1 MELNVAKVIH
11 FFIDKARFESETDQL
26 TPRKILVDFAKE
38 DPAQTVL
45 VRIEGKE
52 RIKLD
57 QLDKAIEVENGTH
70 FTILHLGPTT
80 VS

>member
-1 MELNVAKVIH
+1 MPKQIH
-11 FFIDKARFESETDQL
+11 FFIDKEKFTSDTARL
-26 TPRKILVDFAKE
+26 TPRRILTDFAKE

-45 VRIEGKE
+45 VRIEGKD
-52 RIKLD
+52 RIKLE
-57 QLDKAIEVENGTH
+57 QLDVEIEVANGTH

>member
-1 MELNVAKVIH
+1 MATEIH
-11 FFIDKARFESETDQL
+11 FFIDKAKFDSETDQL
-26 TPRKILVDFAKE
+26 TPRRILVDFAKE
-38 DPAQTVL
+38 DPSQTVL
-45 VRIEGKE
+45 VRVEGKE

-57 QLDKAIEVENGTH
+57 QLDKVMEVENGTH

>member
-1 MELNVAKVIH
+1 MPNQIH
-11 FFIDKARFESETDQL
+11 FFIDKAKFTSDSDRL

-38 DPAQTVL
+38 DPNQTVL
-45 VRIEGKE
+45 VQIEGKE
-52 RIKLD
+52 RIKLE
-57 QLDKAIEVENGTH
+57 QLDQEFEVQNGSH

>member
-1 MELNVAKVIH
+1 VPKQIH
-11 FFIDKARFESETDQL
+11 FFIDKAKFASDTNQL
-26 TPRKILVDFAKE
+26 TPRRILVDFAKE
-38 DPAQTVL
+38 DPNQTVL

-52 RIKLD
+52 RIKLE
-57 QLDKAIEVENGTH
+57 QVDKEFEIENGSH